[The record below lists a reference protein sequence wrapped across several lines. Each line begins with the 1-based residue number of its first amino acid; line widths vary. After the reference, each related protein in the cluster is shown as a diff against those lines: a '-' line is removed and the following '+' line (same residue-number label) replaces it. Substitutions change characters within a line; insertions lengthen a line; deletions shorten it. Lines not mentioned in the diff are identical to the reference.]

1 MGLDLNEILKEREK
15 KGIYISYS
23 IDIRKVEGFFKK
35 VFGKKEDD
43 TEETDNGS
51 EQTKDS

>member
-1 MGLDLNEILKEREK
+1 MGLDLNEILKQREQ

-23 IDIRKVEGFFKK
+23 IDIRKVEGFLKNI
-35 VFGKKEDD
+35 FGKKDD
-43 TEETDNGS
+43 TEDKQDGS